1 MGIRRS
7 PSQALRLQDAGGKF
21 IDRLTKEEAGSL
33 LEQKRVRRVN
43 AYTYRLIT
51 PAAPSNAE
59 ESPASL
65 TYSDM
70 LALSGG
76 KRMTRERRERLIGW
90 GLLQEQVV

>member
-7 PSQALRLQDAGGKF
+7 PSQALRLQDAAGKF
-21 IDRLTKEEAGSL
+21 IDRLTKEEVRSL
-33 LEQKRVRRVN
+33 MEQKKVRRVN

-51 PAAPSNAE
+51 PPAPSNAE

-70 LALSGG
+70 LALSGA
-76 KRMTRERRERLIGW
+76 KPMTPERRERLIGW